1 MPHICSKSK
10 SSSYFASANAV
21 NQYAPDTVIEPIHL
35 DISLHLDDLHDK
47 TLKAKVIT
55 TFAHNGLSLPSC
67 NASSSTTA
75 LNAEAFQHVKVSGAS
90 FSYDG
95 HRIQLKWDTPFAKD
109 EQRKVTIDYIIS
121 HPTAG
126 LYFQNEDSIMGAQPC
141 WLITDHET
149 EKARYWLP
157 TVDYPTVRTTLTW
170 DITAPQK
177 YTSLANGKLLSDE
190 TKDGY
195 TTTRWQ
201 LDYPCPSYLVCF
213 AVGEFISVDAG
224 EVDGR
229 PIKYFTAEGYKQ
241 ADLER
246 AFDKTPEMIR
256 WLEAKV
262 GVTFPWPK
270 YYQIALPAIRGAM
283 ENISLVT
290 WTDTFVIDEK
300 NALERKYL
308 TDLVNVHEMA
318 HTYFGDLLVIRHFEH
333 AWLKVRL
340 VATMSNMEILTHLCH
355 LQESW
360 ATYME
365 SCWLQDKKS
374 ENDFR
379 YEMMTNAKGY
389 IKECAKYMRPIVTRK
404 YDSSWD
410 MFDGHTYPGGAWR
423 IHMLRKKLGDEAFW
437 AGVKLYIDEFAK
449 STVQTSDFQ
458 RCLERASQL
467 NLQRFFDE
475 WVYSKGYPT
484 FKGSFDHDLAN
495 GTARISLTQ
504 TQVSDNDNIPLFG
517 LDMEIELTDDKG
529 QVYNTTLTF
538 DREATAMATIH
549 LNSKDA
555 QPKVLRVDPEM
566 KLLYTLEMSAGE
578 SVLQH
583 TATEAAD
590 VQSRVWAY
598 NELVKLGTYPALSFV
613 ADHIVKEP
621 FYGVRIEVS
630 SALAKLKSA
639 QSLQILAHVLK
650 NEKDP
655 MALWTIASV
664 ARIEDN
670 HIRDAALERLSRHD
684 ELPYRAHAALLVVL
698 AEQHRDEDLEYLLK
712 VAKDD
717 SKIGQH
723 GLIRGG
729 ALKALGY
736 HRSEEAFQYLISRVG
751 YNIEP
756 MRARFQAVDG
766 LAYST
771 SWQTDRL
778 QKQAKET
785 LVKLARDPNF
795 LVRMT
800 AVESLVSLGVK
811 SSYNDVAYTRYLY
824 SEDDQSWLDRKLYE
838 LYHQDIKDAS
848 SKANQELIEKL
859 EGRLKSLEDK
869 LQKLTAA
876 GKQEEA

>member
-10 SSSYFASANAV
+10 SSSSFASANAV

-35 DISLHLDDLHDK
+35 DISLHLNDLHDK
-47 TLKAKVIT
+47 TLKSKVII
-55 TFAHNGLSLPSC
+55 TFAHNGLSLSQS
-67 NASSSTTA
+67 NASSTIV
-75 LNAEAFQHVKVSGAS
+75 LNAEAFQHVQVSGAS

-95 HRIQLKWDTPFAKD
+95 HRIQLKWDAPFAKN
-109 EQRKVTIDYIIS
+109 EQRKVTIEYIIT

-126 LYFQNEDSIMGAQPC
+126 LYFQNEDSIIDAQPC
-141 WLITDHET
+141 WVITDHET

-177 YTSLANGKLLSDE
+177 YTSLANGKLVSDE

-224 EVDGR
+224 QVDGR
-229 PIKYFTAEGYKQ
+229 PIKYFTVEGYKE
-241 ADLER
+241 ADLDR
-246 AFDKTPEMIR
+246 AFNKTPEMIR
-256 WLEAKV
+256 WLETKV

-300 NALERKYL
+300 NALERQYL
-308 TDLVNVHEMA
+308 IDLINVHEMA

-333 AWLKVRL
+333 AWLK
-340 VATMSNMEILTHLCH
+340 
-355 LQESW
+355 ESW
-360 ATYME
+360 ACYME
-365 SCWLQDKKS
+365 SCWLQDKVS

-379 YEMMTNAKGY
+379 YEMMINARGY
-389 IKECAKYMRPIVTRK
+389 IRECAKYMRPIVTRK

-410 MFDGHTYPGGAWR
+410 MFDSHTYPGGAWR

-437 AGVKLYIDEFAK
+437 AGVKLYIEEFAK

-458 RCLERASQL
+458 RCLERTSQL

-475 WVYSKGYPT
+475 WIYSKGYPT

-495 GTARISLTQ
+495 GTARISITQ

-517 LDMEIELTDDKG
+517 LDLEIELTDDQG
-529 QVYNTTLTF
+529 HVYNTTLIF

-549 LNSKDA
+549 LNKDA
-555 QPKVLRVDPEM
+555 QPKILSVDPEM
-566 KLLYTLEMSAGE
+566 KLLYTLDMSASE

-598 NELVKLGTYPALSFV
+598 NELIKIGSYSALSFV
-613 ADHIVKEP
+613 ADHIMEEP
-621 FYGVRIEVS
+621 FYGVRIQAS
-630 SALAKLKSA
+630 SALGKLKSA

-655 MALWTIASV
+655 MALSDIASA
-664 ARIEDN
+664 ARIEDH
-670 HIRDAALERLSRHD
+670 HIREAALERLSRHD
-684 ELPYRAHAALLVVL
+684 ELAYRAHAALLVVL
-698 AEQHRDEDLEYLLK
+698 AVQHRDEDLEYLLK

-717 SKIGQH
+717 SKVGQH
-723 GLIRGG
+723 GLIRAG

-785 LVKLARDPNF
+785 LEEWIIFFPIPTSSIIATLARDPNIS
-795 LVRMT
+795 VRMA

-824 SEDDQSWLDRKLYE
+824 SKDDHSWLDRKLHE
-838 LYHQDIKDAS
+838 LSTQDIKDAS

-859 EGRLKSLEDK
+859 EGRVKSLEDK
-869 LQKLTAA
+869 LQKLTAS
-876 GKQEEA
+876 KQEEA